1 MSREMILREPAHG
14 SMNTP
19 QEKLTR
25 TAKGEYGGDAPPPE
39 LSDEDQADL
48 DKIHKILRK
57 KPHLRAHTEVPVES
71 YRPAAYDASAL
82 LLERERCL
90 AMNIDPDRHFPL
102 PPDFEQRFQEQ
113 WKHSMNGLADAM
125 VGSRL
130 TKDSG
135 VDKATRRRRDEA
147 RMVMAYGRRHLADV
161 DINRSTRW

>member
-25 TAKGEYGGDAPPPE
+25 TAKGEYGGDEPPPE

-57 KPHLRAHTEVPVES
+57 KPHLRAHTSVPVES
-71 YRPAAYDASAL
+71 YRPAGYDAAAL
-82 LLERERCL
+82 LQERERCL
-90 AMNIDPDRHFPL
+90 AMNIDPDKHFPL

-113 WKHSMNGLADAM
+113 WHAGMDTLADCM

-147 RMVMAYGRRHLADV
+147 RMVMAYGRRRLMEMGV
-161 DINRSTRW
+161 LPR